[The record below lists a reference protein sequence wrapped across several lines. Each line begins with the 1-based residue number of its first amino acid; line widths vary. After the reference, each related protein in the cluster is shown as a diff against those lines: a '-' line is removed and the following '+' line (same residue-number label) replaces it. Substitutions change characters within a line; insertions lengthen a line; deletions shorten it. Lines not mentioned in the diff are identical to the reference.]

1 MLVGSLVAIVT
12 PMFEDGSVDYDS
24 LGHLIDWHIDCG
36 TRGIVVVGTTG
47 ESPTVNVDEHAALIE
62 YAVKHASSRVAVI
75 AGTGANSTDE
85 AIDLSQHAQK
95 VGADMSLS
103 VVPYYN
109 KLSQEGLYQ
118 HFRKIAESV
127 GMPHILYNVPSRTV
141 ADLQNETVFKL
152 AEIDNIVGIKDAT
165 GDMARGA
172 ELISNTPKNFSVYS
186 GDDATFM
193 ALMMLGSQGVISVTA
208 NVAPKETQMACEAVV
223 AGELDKARLLN
234 NRLSLLNTNLFL
246 EANPIPVKWA
256 LERMGKIQKGIR
268 LPLVDLDEQFHQP
281 VLEALVHAGVN
292 VGIQ

>member
-12 PMFEDGSVDYDS
+12 PMFEDGSLDYES
-24 LGHLIDWHIDCG
+24 LGHLIDWHVDCG

-47 ESPTVNVDEHAALIE
+47 ESPTVNVDEHATLIE
-62 YAVKHASSRVAVI
+62 YTVKHVSNRVAVI
-75 AGTGANSTDE
+75 AGTGANSTAE
-85 AIDLSQHAQK
+85 AVELSAHALK

-109 KLSQEGLYQ
+109 KPNQEGLYQ
-118 HFRKIAESV
+118 HFCKIAETV
-127 GMPHILYNVPSRTV
+127 DMPHILYNVPSRTV

-152 AEIDNIVGIKDAT
+152 AEIDNIIGIKDAT

-172 ELISNTPKNFSVYS
+172 ELINKTPEEFVVYS

-208 NVAPKETQMACEAVV
+208 NVVPKEVQDVCEAVV
-223 AGELDKARLLN
+223 AGDLKKARSLN
-234 NRLSLLNTNLFL
+234 HQISLLNENLFI

-256 LERMGKIQKGIR
+256 LKRMGKIQNGIR
-268 LPLVDLDEQFHQP
+268 LPLVDLGEKFHQP
-281 VLEALVHAGVN
+281 VLDSLDHAGVK
-292 VGIQ
+292 I